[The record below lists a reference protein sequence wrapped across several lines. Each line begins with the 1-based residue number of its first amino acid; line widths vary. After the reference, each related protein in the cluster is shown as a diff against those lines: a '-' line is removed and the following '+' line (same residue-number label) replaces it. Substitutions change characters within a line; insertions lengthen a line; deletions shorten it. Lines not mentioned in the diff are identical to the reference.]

1 MTDSRFTKL
10 LEPSRIGSVSTRN
23 RIIKS
28 AGGLQ
33 YWTPGDGPVTEKAKW
48 LYDAYARGGVGL
60 IIMESPSIEK
70 GGKGF
75 RLDSDKGVM
84 AMSEVTKIIHSHHC
98 PVFVQLA
105 DMANWKLAP
114 TAPEPRAPSP
124 VCVTSEMDNH
134 NTMPREM
141 TIAEIEEI
149 VEKFALNAAGAQ
161 KAGFDGVEINTSCSH
176 LLHTFLSPFWN
187 KRKDAFGCETL
198 ENRTRLLV
206 KIIRE
211 IKKRLG
217 QGFPVSTLING
228 IETGKLIGV
237 EDSECLALEDSLK
250 IARIIE
256 EAGADAIQVRSQWIG
271 RHDASF
277 LTDHLCYPEPPVPL
291 KLFPKELDMSRNGA
305 GANIRLSEAVKKV
318 VSIPVITVGRLD
330 PDLGEKIL
338 QEGKADFIAV
348 TRRLFAD
355 PEFPNKLAA
364 GKVDDIAPCTSCTCC
379 KDEDRPRRCRIN
391 AAIGTERPYLIESAE
406 KKKRVVVVGGG
417 PAGMEAA
424 RVAATRGHEVA
435 LFEKSFRLGGLLPL
449 AAMVKGLDVEDLP
462 AIIRYLTGQI
472 TRLGVKIHPGREV
485 TPALIEEMKPD
496 VVILAT
502 GGIPVAPEM
511 PGMNRP
517 NVVSNARLHG
527 MLKSFIPFIGPRA
540 LRGLTKLWMPLGK
553 KVVIIGGGIQ
563 GCELAEFLVKRGR
576 KVTIVDSAETLG
588 EGMIRHLKLQLFW
601 WFREKGVTMLPGVVP
616 VDVTEK
622 GLTVLTQQGYKRT
635 LEADSIVP
643 ALPMKP
649 NTELLQ
655 KLQGKVP
662 ELYAIGDCSHPRLI
676 ADAIADGWRIAHSI

>member
-1 MTDSRFTKL
+1 MTNSRFTKL
-10 LEPSRIGSVSTRN
+10 LEPSCIGSVKTRN

-33 YWTPGDGPVTEKAKW
+33 YWTPGDSPVTEKAKW

-70 GGKGF
+70 GGRGF
-75 RLDSDKGVM
+75 RLDSDKGIM

-114 TAPEPRAPSP
+114 TAPDPRAPSP

-149 VEKFALNAAGAQ
+149 VEKFVINAEGAQ
-161 KAGFDGVEINTSCSH
+161 KAGFDGVEINSSCSH

-187 KRKDAFGCETL
+187 KRKDAFGCKSF
-198 ENRTRLLV
+198 ENRTRLLM

-217 QGFPVSTLING
+217 KEFPVCTLING
-228 IETGKLIGV
+228 IETGKLVGV

-364 GKVDDIAPCTSCTCC
+364 ERFNDIAPCTSCTCC

-391 AAIGTERPYLIESAE
+391 AAIGTERPYTIEPAE

-424 RVAATRGHEVA
+424 RVAATRGHEVV
-435 LFEKSFRLGGLLPL
+435 LFEKSSRLGGLLPL

-462 AIIRYLTGQI
+462 AIIRYLKGQI
-472 TRLGVKIHPGREV
+472 TRLGVKIHLGREA
-485 TPALIEEMKPD
+485 TPSLIEEMKPD
-496 VVILAT
+496 VVILAA
-502 GGIPVAPEM
+502 GGIPVAPEI

-517 NVVSNARLHG
+517 NVVSNAKLHG
-527 MLKSFIPFIGPRA
+527 MLKFFMLFMGPKA
-540 LRGLTKLWMPLGK
+540 LRWLTKLWMPLGK

-576 KVTIVDSAETLG
+576 EVTIVDSAEAFG

-601 WFREKGVTMLPGVVP
+601 WFREKGVAMLPAVEP
-616 VDVTEK
+616 VEVTEK
-622 GLTVLTQQGYKRT
+622 GIIVLTQQGYRRT

-643 ALPMKP
+643 AIPMKP
-649 NTELLQ
+649 NTALLQ
-655 KLQGKVP
+655 DLQGKVP
-662 ELYAIGDCSHPRLI
+662 ELYAIGDCKNPRLI
-676 ADAIADGWRIAHSI
+676 ADAIADGWRIANSI